1 MVSTRLQVKNM
12 SITITSEMREY
23 FENLVKPLVTN
34 EKLEKL
40 IEYFQDE
47 MVEIFEHK
55 IKEQYTKTEALESK
69 LAMN

>member
-40 IEYFQDE
+40 LEYFQDE
-47 MVEIFEHK
+47 MVEMF
-55 IKEQYTKTEALESK
+55 
-69 LAMN
+69 